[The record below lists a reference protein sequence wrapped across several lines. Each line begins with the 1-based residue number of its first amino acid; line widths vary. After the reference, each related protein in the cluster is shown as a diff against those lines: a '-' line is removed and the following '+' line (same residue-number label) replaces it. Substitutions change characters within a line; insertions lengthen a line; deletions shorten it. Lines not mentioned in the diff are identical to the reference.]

1 LYYRKRY
8 EHLQKSTFL
17 FLLFYTGVLKTLFSM
32 IVENAIVNMKPID
45 FMIRMEILY
54 VKNALNVIAAK
65 VPATYVMVIQHII
78 MKIKKNVTILQ
89 LVNLQNIVL
98 LRIVK
103 DLVIH
108 PITKRKLYVVFVK
121 IVSVSV

>member
-1 LYYRKRY
+1 
-8 EHLQKSTFL
+8 
-17 FLLFYTGVLKTLFSM
+17 M

-54 VKNALNVIAAK
+54 VKNALNVIIAK
-65 VPATYVMVIQHII
+65 VPATYVMVTQHIMI

-108 PITKRKLYVVFVK
+108 PITKRKLCVVFVK